1 MEQAARFE
9 EVKIP
14 LREPVHGLE
23 AVSGTL
29 GVPEWWPTG
38 SRICMLIAHGAQV
51 EDPLLEGIARELT
64 ERKFLTLRFL
74 LPHVEANKKRVDPPA
89 VMRRVFMAAASLVSR
104 DPTAAPAHIFVGGK
118 NQGAM
123 AAAHAANGRLRA
135 SGLFFLG
142 YPLHKQGEQD
152 DVRAERLF
160 RAISPMLFIQGDR
173 DRNCELP
180 VLQNTLVRVG
190 APWDLHV
197 VREADHAFKLLKKS
211 ERSADDIQR
220 EILQKLEGWVAR
232 VLGE

>member
-1 MEQAARFE
+1 MSAAVNSDESIDAREIVAISPHALALQRVRGYKRPRIGARKARNSLVEQAARYE

-38 SRICMLIAHGAQV
+38 SRICLLIAHGAQI

-64 ERKFLTLRFL
+64 ERKCLTLRFL

-118 NQGAM
+118 NQGAL
-123 AAAHAANGRLRA
+123 AAAHAANGRLR
-135 SGLFFLG
+135 
-142 YPLHKQGEQD
+142 END
-152 DVRAERLF
+152 
-160 RAISPMLFIQGDR
+160 
-173 DRNCELP
+173 
-180 VLQNTLVRVG
+180 
-190 APWDLHV
+190 
-197 VREADHAFKLLKKS
+197 AD
-211 ERSADDIQR
+211 
-220 EILQKLEGWVAR
+220 
-232 VLGE
+232 